1 MRRPEPAGPSAP
13 ASRPGEYRAPPR
25 RTARRAGAGAAAAT
39 AVAGTLNFL
48 ARVVSLIGWVVALVI
63 VAGIALVVFDANMS
77 NSIVSAVHDAARTLA
92 SPFDGIFKPSDHKLQ
107 IALNWGLA
115 ALVYLVIARIIVR
128 LLRR

>member
-1 MRRPEPAGPSAP
+1 M
-13 ASRPGEYRAPPR
+13 
-25 RTARRAGAGAAAAT
+25 
-39 AVAGTLNFL
+39 
-48 ARVVSLIGWVVALVI
+48 I